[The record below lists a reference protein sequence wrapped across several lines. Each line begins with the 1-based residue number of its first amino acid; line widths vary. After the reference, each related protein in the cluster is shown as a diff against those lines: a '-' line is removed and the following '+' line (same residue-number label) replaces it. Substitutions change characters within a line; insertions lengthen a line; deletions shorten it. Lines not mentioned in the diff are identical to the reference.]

1 MAVDAVERTETK
13 WVVLNSD
20 RKELTSADCVDL
32 MLEFEMAEKLVA
44 PKVAVTVCVR
54 VVDLVEKM
62 AELMVGLLAGQLD
75 DKLMVALMVLY

>member
-20 RKELTSADCVDL
+20 RKEQMSAYYVDL

-44 PKVAVTVCVR
+44 PKVVVTVCVR
-54 VVDLVEKM
+54 VVDSVEKM
-62 AELMVGLLAGQLD
+62 AELMVGLLAGRLD

>member
-1 MAVDAVERTETK
+1 MAVCAVERTETK

-20 RKELTSADCVDL
+20 RKELMSADFVDL
-32 MLEFEMAEKLVA
+32 MLEFEMAENLVA

-54 VVDLVEKM
+54 VVDLVGKM
-62 AELMVGLLAGQLD
+62 AELMVGLLAGRLD